1 VRTVVLASSFKRAF
15 KRLVGRQPQ
24 LEERIQERLALLTAD
39 PFNPLLQTHK
49 LKGKLS
55 GAWACSVDYDCR
67 IVFNFVQNIE
77 SGEEEILLID
87 IGAHDEVY

>member
-1 VRTVVLASSFKRAF
+1 M
-15 KRLVGRQPQ
+15 
-24 LEERIQERLALLTAD
+24 
-39 PFNPLLQTHK
+39 QTHK

-55 GAWACSVDYDCR
+55 GAWACSVDYDCH

-87 IGAHDEVY
+87 IGTHDEV